1 MSKPLSPD
9 CRAKLELALESNE
22 GRLGAVYRLTK
33 SGVDSDKAIVEAGGA
48 ANTGAANNLRAT
60 IRAILDAKLPKGPS
74 LALQIGRS
82 IGGLLRDN
90 PSLSEDARSHLEDL
104 RTRLEALASD
114 PDAIESETRALEKG
128 SRVLEESLEKLP
140 GVYVYTLPSFRRAL
154 QKTDPDRSWFK
165 VGETTKTVGK
175 RVADIAQITGL
186 PENPWIA
193 RVYRHDALTP
203 RALEKMFHELLA
215 AAGHSQAPGQHAGAD
230 WYATNLEF
238 LDAIANALGCEKSEN
253 DEPSDEWTVFSDL

>member
-1 MSKPLSPD
+1 MSKPLLPER
-9 CRAKLELALESNE
+9 RAELELALEANE
-22 GRLGAVYRLTK
+22 GRLGEVYRLIK
-33 SGVDSDKAIVEAGGA
+33 SGVDSDRAIVGAGGA
-48 ANTGAANNLRAT
+48 ANTGAANNLRAI
-60 IRAILDAKLPKGPS
+60 IRAILDEKLPKGPS

-90 PSLSEDARSHLEDL
+90 PALSEDARAHLEDL

-114 PDAIESETRALEKG
+114 PDALELET
-128 SRVLEESLEKLP
+128 RVLEKVSQVLEKSLEKIP
-140 GVYVYTLPSFRRAL
+140 GVYVYTLPSFRRVL

-165 VGETTKTVGK
+165 VGETTKTAGK

-193 RVYRHDALTP
+193 RVYRHAVLTP
-203 RALEKMFHELLA
+203 KALEKMFHDLLA
-215 AAGHSQAPGQHAGAD
+215 AAGHSQAPGRHAGED

-238 LDAIANALGCEKSEN
+238 LDAIATALGCEKSEN
-253 DEPSDEWTVFSDL
+253 DEPGDE